1 MLPQRADEQAAL
13 VFSDLASAL
22 DAGLPLSA
30 VGGADAGGDDVLVQ
44 LCLGRGIRLRP
55 TERLALV
62 AGWKS
67 GSGAAALRGRAAAR
81 RRRAAFLR
89 AAIGAVT
96 YPAVLFLLLLVA
108 SFATMAIVGPAVAIV
123 LAVLYAGVGAALVLM
138 SRKLGRGDASLAS
151 YPVVGGVVREMQ
163 ELPYLEGLHALYS
176 AGVPIV
182 DAHRAA
188 TATVKMQGLR
198 AQLGLAQKMLDQGKP
213 LHDALQATA
222 SLSQETRTLLATGE
236 RAGELEDALDRAL
249 ARRAEM
255 AERRL
260 QTAARALGAIAYGV
274 AVVGVAAIVILFYT
288 NYYAP
293 ILGMMR

>member
-1 MLPQRADEQAAL
+1 
-13 VFSDLASAL
+13 
-22 DAGLPLSA
+22 
-30 VGGADAGGDDVLVQ
+30 
-44 LCLGRGIRLRP
+44 
-55 TERLALV
+55 
-62 AGWKS
+62 
-67 GSGAAALRGRAAAR
+67 
-81 RRRAAFLR
+81 
-89 AAIGAVT
+89 
-96 YPAVLFLLLLVA
+96 
-108 SFATMAIVGPAVAIV
+108 
-123 LAVLYAGVGAALVLM
+123 
-138 SRKLGRGDASLAS
+138 
-151 YPVVGGVVREMQ
+151 
-163 ELPYLEGLHALYS
+163 
-176 AGVPIV
+176 
-182 DAHRAA
+182 
-188 TATVKMQGLR
+188 
-198 AQLGLAQKMLDQGKP
+198 MLDQGKP